1 MVKSKYKGEG
11 TQGLKVS
18 TAKTREGDL
27 FTTRE
32 IGDVLPAL
40 LGRHDAEQDPL
51 GERIETVD
59 EFQFS
64 VSTHRDHLPSAF
76 NRIGVFVPDT
86 SP

>member
-1 MVKSKYKGEG
+1 MVKGKYKGEG
-11 TQGLKVS
+11 TQRLKVS
-18 TAKTREGDL
+18 TTKTREGDL

-40 LGRHDAEQDPL
+40 LGRHNAEQDSL

-64 VSTHRDHLPSAF
+64 VSAHRNHLPSAF
-76 NRIGVFVPDT
+76 NGIGGFVPDT